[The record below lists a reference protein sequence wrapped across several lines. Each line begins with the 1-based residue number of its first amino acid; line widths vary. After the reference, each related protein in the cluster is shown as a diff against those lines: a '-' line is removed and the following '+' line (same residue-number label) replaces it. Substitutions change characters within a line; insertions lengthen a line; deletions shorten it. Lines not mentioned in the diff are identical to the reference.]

1 MPNIEWSVPMEIIS
15 PYLPDGLLIN
25 QPMTVEGLDNAFYF
39 MVRPDGYQI
48 VPGKFRSVIDSIS
61 QADGVSMQQPYIDGL
76 VATMKIEYWIAVN
89 GDIKALYP
97 AGVVKDVGDFCLDA
111 RLMNEM
117 LMGVLNSLRLWTT
130 DPNTMQRYIWT
141 PTDTNQR
148 LLTNVLLSSW
158 PTPGQDPPLVSQTF
172 SLGTPYPYAIDIDQ
186 SDPTIDDGGSL
197 VITNEGNAH
206 FSPVMQVQGPT
217 TVFLITDEL
226 TGETVS
232 YDGTRPGA
240 VAIGGGDYA
249 EIDFFQGSI
258 FLNGDGADLVAGL
271 DPVAT
276 DLFTFA
282 PGDQTISVTGAD
294 VKVLYNDAYV

>member
-1 MPNIEWSVPMEIIS
+1 MPNIEFDVPMEIIS

-25 QPMTVEGLDNAFYF
+25 QLLAPVDGTSYYF
-39 MVRPDGYQI
+39 LVRPSGYQI
-48 VPGKFRSVIDSIS
+48 VPSKFRSVIDSIS
-61 QADGVSMQQPYIDGL
+61 QADGVSIQQPYIDGL
-76 VATMKIEYWIAVN
+76 VATMTVEYWEALN
-89 GDIKALYP
+89 GDIQALTL
-97 AGVVKDVGDFCLDA
+97 ACAETA
-111 RLMNEM
+111 RLMDQM
-117 LMGVLNSLRLWTT
+117 LLGVLNSLRVWTT

-141 PTDTNQR
+141 PTGAGSDR
-148 LLTNVLLSSW
+148 LLTDVLLASW
-158 PTPGQDPPLVSQTF
+158 PTVAIQDPPPGVQRTF
-172 SLGTPYPYAIDIDQ
+172 SLGTPYPYAIDIAQ
-186 SDPTIDDGGSL
+186 SDPTIDDGSSL
-197 VITNEGNAH
+197 AITNGGNAD

-217 TVFLITDEL
+217 TVFLITNEA

-282 PGDQTISVTGAD
+282 PGVQTISITGAD
-294 VKVLYNDAYV
+294 VKVLFNDAWL